1 VGTTCWKKETNSL
14 ACACHSLKRGWWKR
28 TRQPSMEAEDANE
41 TIGEVRVVQKLME
54 ERRYKSKDFDLTT

>member
-1 VGTTCWKKETNSL
+1 
-14 ACACHSLKRGWWKR
+14 
-28 TRQPSMEAEDANE
+28 MEAEDANE